1 MSRRVAMGL
10 WIGILVTGSSA
21 AAPRAEP
28 TAPTGELVAAWN
40 RQVLEVAEAE
50 DRFLTLK
57 GLRTAAMMHLAV
69 HDALNAIEPRY
80 ATWLAATPAPGAD
93 PTAAAATAAFE
104 VASDQYPGER
114 GRFAS
119 ELERWLSRVVD
130 GPAKSAGREL
140 GRATAAAVL
149 AARQDDRWDGEGEY
163 AWQPASPGVY
173 AELGEHSGTPPGF
186 VFGAGWARAVPFTL
200 GDPADF
206 RAPPPPPI
214 DSEAY
219 AAALAEVR
227 ELGALDSATRTAD
240 QTHLAMW
247 WKEFVESS
255 HNRLA
260 RRLVR
265 EEGLDLWR
273 AARLFALL
281 ETSVYDAYV
290 AVFDDKF
297 HYNHWR
303 PYTAIRRASQDG
315 NPATEEDPEWDNL
328 HRHTYAFPSY
338 PSAHGTACAAAAT
351 VLAETFGADRPVT
364 MTTERVDRGGPLSEK
379 VPIEPADRTFASF
392 AAAAEECALSRLYLG
407 IHFRYDSEAGTEL
420 GRRIGRH
427 VVDGFLRPVVRQEL
441 AATPA
446 PAARCSPATP

>member
-1 MSRRVAMGL
+1 MALSIAFL
-10 WIGILVTGSSA
+10 ATGSSA
-21 AAPRAEP
+21 ADPPAEP

-80 ATWLAATPAPGAD
+80 ATWLAPSPAPGAD
-93 PTAAAATAAFE
+93 PTAAAAGAAFA

-114 GRFAS
+114 QRFAA
-119 ELERWLSRVVD
+119 ELERWLSRVAD
-130 GPAKSAGREL
+130 GPAKSAGSEL
-140 GRATAAAVL
+140 GSATAAAVL
-149 AARQDDRWDGEGEY
+149 AARQEDRWDGEGEY
-163 AWQPASPGVY
+163 EWQPAAPGVY
-173 AELGEHSGTPPGF
+173 AELGAHSGTPPGF
-186 VFGAGWARAVPFTL
+186 VFGAGWAQAVPFTL

-214 DSEAY
+214 DSAAY
-219 AAALAEVR
+219 AEALAEVR
-227 ELGALDSATRTAD
+227 EVGALDSATRTAD
-240 QTHLAMW
+240 QTHQAMW

-281 ETSVYDAYV
+281 ETSIYDAYL

-297 HYNHWR
+297 FYNHWR

-351 VLAETFGADRPVT
+351 VLADTFGAERPVT

-379 VPIEPADRTFASF
+379 MPIEPASRTFASF

-407 IHFRYDSEAGTEL
+407 IHFRYDSVAGTEL
-420 GRRIGRH
+420 GRRVGRH
-427 VVDGFLRPVVRQEL
+427 VVDGILRPIVR
-441 AATPA
+441 
-446 PAARCSPATP
+446 